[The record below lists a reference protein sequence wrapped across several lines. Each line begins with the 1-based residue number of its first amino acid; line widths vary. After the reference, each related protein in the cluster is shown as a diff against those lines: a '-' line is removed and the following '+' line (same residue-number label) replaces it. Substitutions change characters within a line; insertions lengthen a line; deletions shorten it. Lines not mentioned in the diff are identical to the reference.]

1 MTLKLMRLQPD
12 VVSLTAWA
20 VRNNVLSPDGDDG
33 YALHSLLNNVFGEQA
48 PKPFRHLGGGQGL
61 LAYTSAEL
69 ESLRLSASLA
79 TPDAARALG
88 LDELDARPFPDTWK
102 EGQSLGFEVKV
113 RPVVR
118 TKDGRERDV
127 FLHAVGVA
135 SSVGSNESK
144 IMRAEIY
151 RDWLVKQFAGDE
163 AAQIMHAQMESFC
176 LTHVLRKESARND
189 GKRRSRAVSGP
200 SVVFKGQLQIGSSV
214 AFTRLLARGVGRHRA
229 FGFGMLLLKP
239 PALC

>member
-1 MTLKLMRLQPD
+1 MTLKLMHLRPD
-12 VVSLTAWA
+12 AVSLTAWA

-33 YALHSLLNNVFGEQA
+33 YALHSLLSNVFGEQA
-48 PKPFRHLGGGQGL
+48 PKPFRHLGGRQGL
-61 LAYTSAEL
+61 LAYTLAEL

-102 EGQSLGFEVKV
+102 EGQILGFEVKV
-113 RPVVR
+113 RPVIR
-118 TKDGRERDV
+118 AKDGRERDV
-127 FLHAVGVA
+127 FLHMVEAA
-135 SSVGSNESK
+135 FSAGSNENK
-144 IMRAEIY
+144 VMRAEIY
-151 RDWLVKQFAGDE
+151 RAWLVKQFAAEG
-163 AAQIMHAQMESFC
+163 AAQIIHAQMEAFC
-176 LTHVLRKESARND
+176 LTRVLRKESARND
-189 GKRRSRAVSGP
+189 GKRKSRAVSGP
-200 SVVFKGQLQIGSSV
+200 SVVFKGQLQIGRSA